1 MSDRERLH
9 SIIDTLPEFQLPQ
22 VVALLQPFEMEE
34 EEIDEETRQALEAAD
49 ADSAPS
55 ISLEEVKR
63 SLGL

>member
-34 EEIDEETRQALEAAD
+34 EEIDEETRQALDD
-49 ADSAPS
+49 ARDEPGPS

-63 SLGL
+63 RLGL